1 MMLFYVGSH
10 LVCSK
15 NWVLQDE
22 AWCFMYMEK
31 EENYEMQLLCK
42 MAKNEIVQR
51 IYEETYVIANGVGF
65 MFRK

>member
-1 MMLFYVGSH
+1 
-10 LVCSK
+10 
-15 NWVLQDE
+15 VLQDE

-51 IYEETYVIANGVGF
+51 ICEETYVIANGVGF